1 MACRSCRRAL
11 LRDLSSRP
19 SLANAFGADIQY
31 TAARQ
36 LSRQIITTAAPQQQP
51 QQQQQRRGFRS
62 TAPALEEK
70 KSWIPESVRNLGG
83 MIIRS
88 TSEPYM
94 VHAATESV
102 YKTCA
107 AEAAYTIS
115 EEDKRNGTV
124 KTTEEGE
131 EIGTGSTTWHTDFD
145 LPPTFSTWSQVTM
158 LHMYVVYAR
167 LRNQPLDAA
176 RSWQKQLTDHFF
188 FDAEERMDLVHGIT
202 SRGLR
207 HRYLKDLFIQWRGVI
222 AAYDEGLAKG
232 DAVLAAAVW
241 RNVYKAR
248 EDVDPRKL
256 AAIVSWMRACLRSLD
271 QTPDFAL
278 FRGGARTAFAVA
290 AKNEL
295 RLVDVPARELEG
307 VLPPS
312 AAETAQAQSQ
322 PRVVKEAV

>member
-19 SLANAFGADIQY
+19 SLFASGSDIQY
-31 TAARQ
+31 TAAKQ
-36 LSRQIITTAAPQQQP
+36 LSRQIIATAPHH
-51 QQQQQRRGFRS
+51 QQQQQQKRGFRS
-62 TAPALEEK
+62 TATAAAEK
-70 KSWIPESVRNLGG
+70 SSWIPESVRNLGG
-83 MIIRS
+83 MILKS

-94 VHAATESV
+94 VHAATENV
-102 YKTCA
+102 YKICA

-115 EEDKRNGTV
+115 ETDKRNGTV

-131 EIGTGSTTWHTDFD
+131 EIGTGTTLWHTDFD
-145 LPPTFSTWSQVTM
+145 LPPTFSTWSQITM
-158 LHMYVVYAR
+158 LHLYVVYAR

-207 HRYLKDLFIQWRGVI
+207 HRYLKDLFIQWRGAI
-222 AAYDEGLAKG
+222 AAYDEGVAKG

-248 EDVDPRKL
+248 DDVDPRRL
-256 AAIVSWMRACLRSLD
+256 AAIVSWIRACLRSLD

-278 FRGGARTAFAVA
+278 FRGGANTAFSVA
-290 AKNEL
+290 AKNEF

-307 VLPPS
+307 VLPS
-312 AAETAQAQSQ
+312 AATSAQTQGSA